1 MPRVR
6 NKGACP
12 KKLAVKVDG
21 LVDVGKPGS
30 TFFEN
35 KHGMR
40 DCKIIGPM
48 GHNHTSEAKNV
59 HSQDKDVNS
68 MEGQVGL
75 GDLKGTLQVYSG
87 DPRLE
92 IFPGDVP
99 DVHEAHASGGERISS
114 ANSVFKLRNRKLV
127 VKYVYVDDG
136 SPGSFRARIHE
147 VQALMS
153 TCPYWL
159 SPIGLFLKGSHLC
172 IVMNKMTVMDTVAKA
187 MRAPRKQMPD
197 VVLATMLND
206 LLEGLKHLAENGLVH
221 GDIKPPNILLDELCR
236 VVICDF
242 GSMAM
247 QCKWSEYKE
256 LYGLCPH
263 TRCTLGYSLS
273 NDITHSAMFIG
284 AWFDMLSAG
293 LSALEV
299 ALGGE
304 NPVCAL
310 PALDGFS
317 QEEKRCAFTAT
328 LLDHP
333 NLLQS
338 LERAYR
344 LPKIKDTA
352 LRIVLQEMTKLDP
365 ELRISPDKALQLL
378 ATSVGDRKQV
388 REFVEA
394 LLTQT

>member
-1 MPRVR
+1 
-6 NKGACP
+6 
-12 KKLAVKVDG
+12 
-21 LVDVGKPGS
+21 
-30 TFFEN
+30 
-35 KHGMR
+35 MR
-40 DCKIIGPM
+40 DCKIIGPV

-59 HSQDKDVNS
+59 HSQDKDVNL
-68 MEGQVGL
+68 MERQVGL
-75 GDLKGTLQVYSG
+75 DDLTDTLQVYSN
-87 DPRLE
+87 DPRLQ

-99 DVHEAHASGGERISS
+99 DVTEAYASGAKRILSS
-114 ANSVFKLRNRKLV
+114 NTVFQLADGKLV
-127 VKYVYVDDG
+127 VKYVCVKDG
-136 SPGSFRARIHE
+136 SAASFRARIHE
-147 VQALMS
+147 VTALMS

-159 SPIGLFLKGSHLC
+159 SPIGLFLKGGHLC
-172 IVMNKMTVMDTVAKA
+172 MVMNKMTVMDTVAKA

-206 LLEGLKHLAENGLVH
+206 LLEALKHLAENGLVH

-247 QCKWSEYKE
+247 QCNWSEYKE

-273 NDITHSAMFIG
+273 NDIHHSGMFIG

-299 ALGGE
+299 ALRGE

-310 PALDGFS
+310 PELDGFS
-317 QEEKRCAFTAT
+317 QEEKERAFTAT

-338 LERAYR
+338 LERADR

-365 ELRISPDKALQLL
+365 ELRISPGKALELL
-378 ATSVGDRKQV
+378 APSVGDRRQV
-388 REFVEA
+388 CKFVEGV
-394 LLTQT
+394 LKQT